1 MDVIDKYATCTA
13 AVKLLDV
20 VIMLYTSFKTW
31 HIKLISKLIKLLLNL
46 TYVARVVH
54 QALPDFVEVEGCGDD
69 D

>member
-1 MDVIDKYATCTA
+1 MQQAAGSKTIDDV
-13 AVKLLDV
+13 L
-20 VIMLYTSFKTW
+20 MLYASFKTW

-54 QALPDFVEVEGCGDD
+54 QALPDFDEVEGCGDD